1 MSEKAS
7 PTCPPTSLLQR
18 MVLTVVAAFF
28 IIFGVLFAV
37 IGWDNLRRE
46 SGQLD
51 RSLLSSAKSI
61 AAAMGKASTHES
73 AAAVAVLLEA
83 LATSDSPNRDEEF
96 VPLLVAARLDGS
108 QHISSPSLPTLDVLK
123 LPLGVSQLTVAD
135 QSMRLYTAKSDL
147 WQVALVDNE
156 RIRRGHMLMQ
166 MGAELA
172 TYLGMALPIVLLPV
186 WLAVRRVVAPL
197 QQLSDAVAARS
208 PTDTLP
214 LRLPRT
220 FRELVPLQDAL
231 NRMFERSAQGIAREK
246 AFVNDAAHE
255 LRTPLAVISAQAHVL
270 AHSDDADRLQAQHK
284 LQSAVTR
291 ASHLT
296 HQLLRLAKADAA
308 AQATLAAADVMNLA
322 RDTLAQFAQ
331 RAQAQGTELSLQGP
345 DSLTQHTDM
354 HALRSVFENLIDNA
368 LRYGG
373 AGGAVQVGV
382 QAQAVGIELRVSD
395 CGPGI
400 AAADAGQIFERFWRG
415 KSTPAHAAQHGAG
428 LGLAIVFEAV
438 RALGGRVRVQAS
450 EPGSGC
456 TMVVNLPSHRVAS
469 H

>member
-7 PTCPPTSLLQR
+7 PPCPPTSLLRR
-18 MVLTVVAAFF
+18 MVLTVLVAFM
-28 IIFGVLFAV
+28 IVFGVLFAV
-37 IGWDNLRRE
+37 LCWDNLRRE

-51 RSLLSSAKSI
+51 RSLLSGAKGI
-61 AAAMGKASTHES
+61 ATAMGKASTHES
-73 AAAVAVLLEA
+73 ATAVAVLMEA
-83 LATSDSPNRDEEF
+83 LAAGTIGPEEF
-96 VPLLVAARLDGS
+96 VPLLLAARLDGT
-108 QHISSPSLPTLDVLK
+108 QQITHPSLPPLDVLSV
-123 LPLGVSQLTVAD
+123 PLGVSQLAVGG

-156 RIRRGHMLMQ
+156 RMRRGQMLVQ
-166 MGAELA
+166 LGTELA

-208 PTDTLP
+208 PTDTRALHM
-214 LRLPRT
+214 PRS

-270 AHSDDADRLQAQHK
+270 AHSEEADRLTAQHK
-284 LQSAVTR
+284 LNAAVTR

-308 AQATLAAADVMNLA
+308 AQATLQPADVMNLA
-322 RDTLAQFAQ
+322 RDTLAQFAE

-345 DSLTQHTDM
+345 DRLTQHTDV

-373 AGGAVQVGV
+373 AGGAVQVV
-382 QAQAVGIELRVSD
+382 VEPQAVGLELRVSD

-400 AAADAGQIFERFWRG
+400 ARADREQIFERFWRG
-415 KSTPAHAAQHGAG
+415 KSTAAHPQQAGAG

-438 RALGGRVRVQAS
+438 RALGGRVRVQNSDA
-450 EPGSGC
+450 GSGC
-456 TMVVNLPSHRVAS
+456 TMVVKLPSQTVTQT
-469 H
+469 